1 MATAAAAEL
10 THPSAELAVLHGL
23 CGGNTELAI
32 ELSKQIDPLDFSTPV
47 GQVVA
52 EAAIRVLRGYEPLD
66 AVTLYATCRDIQTER
81 RITVGVTESMVAGM
95 LEGDTSRSLAYAV
108 TVKRYAW
115 LRKAREF
122 AEWFGHEVMDIGD
135 PDELFAGAQER
146 IQHLQPAQRASTFV
160 YGFDTI
166 KLHDEMI
173 NQRVRELKAGTAIR
187 FDWPW
192 SSWNVFVR
200 PMRAG
205 LVGIVTAPDGM
216 GKSSV
221 LEGVAEHWAGK
232 GANVVFVHMENDFD
246 YTMNR
251 RLARWSQVPMSAIE
265 DGDLTSDMKRSI
277 REAYQRMNLDSLHY
291 LDAAG
296 WTMPELIA
304 ELSIRHSEGVCN
316 AVVLDYMN
324 KIRPSRDQA
333 RLFGSNTYSRQ
344 ADDME
349 QLKSWAVRH
358 KVPVFTAAQMNKDG
372 QKQGRQTRANMRG
385 TGEYSEKAQLVIIL
399 TREILESDLVVGG
412 VKLAE
417 KGEYSPIT
425 NIRIDKQNRG
435 KQVEWQMFY
444 VGKHF
449 SLHDTQRQELDY

>member
-1 MATAAAAEL
+1 MAAVAEL
-10 THPSAELAVLHGL
+10 THPTAELAVLHGL
-23 CGGNTELAI
+23 CGSNTELAI

-52 EAAIRVLRGYEPLD
+52 EAAIRILRGYEPLD
-66 AVTLYATCRDIQTER
+66 AVTLYATCKDIQTER

-95 LEGDTSRSLAYAV
+95 LEGDTNRSLAYAV

-146 IQHLQPAQRASTFV
+146 IQHLQPAQRAATFV
-160 YGFDTI
+160 YGWETI
-166 KLHDEMI
+166 KLHDAMVQERMRQSANGEALI
-173 NQRVRELKAGTAIR
+173 

-192 SSWNVFVR
+192 SSWNMFVR
-200 PMRAG
+200 PLRGG
-205 LVGIVTAPDGM
+205 LMGVVAAPDGM
-216 GKSSV
+216 GKSTV
-221 LEGVAEHWAGK
+221 LEMVAEHWAGK
-232 GANVVFVHMENDFD
+232 RANVVFAHLENDFD

-251 RLARWSQVPMSAIE
+251 RLARWSQVPIGNIE
-265 DGDLTSDMKRSI
+265 DGTLTEEHRREI
-277 REAYQRMNLDSLHY
+277 RESYQRMNLDALHY

-304 ELSIRHSEGVCN
+304 ELSIRHSEGVCQ

-324 KIRPSRDQA
+324 KIRPSREQA
-333 RLFGSNTYSRQ
+333 RLFAGRPYERQ

-349 QLKSWAVRH
+349 MLKSWAVKH
-358 KVPVFTAAQMNKDG
+358 KVPVFTAVQMNKEG
-372 QKQGRQTRANMRG
+372 QRDGRQTRSNIRG
-385 TGEYSEKAQLVIIL
+385 SGEVSEKSQLVIVL

-412 VKLAE
+412 VKLAD
-417 KGEYSPIT
+417 KGEYSPVMT
-425 NIRIDKQNRG
+425 VRVDKQNRG
-435 KQVEWQMFY
+435 RTAEWQMFY

-449 SLHDTQRQELDY
+449 KLHDTQRQELN